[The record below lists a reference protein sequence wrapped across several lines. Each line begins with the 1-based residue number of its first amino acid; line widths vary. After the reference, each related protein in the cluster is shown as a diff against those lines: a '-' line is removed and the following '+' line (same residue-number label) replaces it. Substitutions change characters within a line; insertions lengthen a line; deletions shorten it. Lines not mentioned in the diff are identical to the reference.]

1 MIVMESDSMMMT
13 AYAATW
19 CSHSPFVKALL
30 TPDDRMKPRPMFV
43 PVETHLS
50 TAFASAY
57 RPYFWNSQSRLSSGH
72 TWRVLSHREMQ
83 WKWKACYALSVASGA
98 ECRSSVT
105 YVADA
110 PGDGALFARGR
121 SLVGLA
127 LDAEV
132 HDVITADGAVVDD
145 NVPSPESYSV
155 PLRSVNNQPVRVEP
169 HTPTHLLDFEALLVA
184 AVCAGTG
191 LGDLRL
197 GRRRIGHIDVRH
209 GCGGCGVA
217 GSW

>member
-1 MIVMESDSMMMT
+1 M
-13 AYAATW
+13 
-19 CSHSPFVKALL
+19 KA
-30 TPDDRMKPRPMFV
+30 
-43 PVETHLS
+43 
-50 TAFASAY
+50 
-57 RPYFWNSQSRLSSGH
+57 W
-72 TWRVLSHREMQ
+72 W
-83 WKWKACYALSVASGA
+83 
-98 ECRSSVT
+98 T

-155 PLRSVNNQPVRVEP
+155 PLRSVNNQPVRLKP
-169 HTPTHLLDFEALLVA
+169 HAPTHLLDLEALLVTTI
-184 AVCAGTG
+184 CAGSG
-191 LGDLRL
+191 LGNLCL